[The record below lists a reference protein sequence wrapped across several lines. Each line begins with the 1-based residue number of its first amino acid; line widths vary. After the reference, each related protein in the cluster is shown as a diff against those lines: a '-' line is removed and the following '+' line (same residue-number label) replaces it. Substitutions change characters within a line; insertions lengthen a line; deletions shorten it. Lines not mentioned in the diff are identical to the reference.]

1 MKKNAIMMV
10 VCLALAMPASAQSW
24 NKWDTRSTISGVLGI
39 ANAAIESAER
49 KKEMEILARQ
59 KAEYENSFK
68 DAMQEA
74 KYAEASE
81 NWDEALEKYEEA
93 SKLNCKYGYTD
104 QRSIT
109 RKMLPLY
116 AKAGIQDEGPSFLN
130 NHKSILPNYDAYR
143 YVRENPVY
151 VNKKADA
158 VKIVRVACSDTETRI
173 EMECEAD
180 RRNCGFCVLGST
192 YIKGNK
198 GGKLNIVSVEN
209 ITMAPAQTYIP
220 WPYLKLRFALIFP
233 ALPEDAKEFDLI
245 EPSSTW
251 KFKDIKCK

>member
-1 MKKNAIMMV
+1 MMA
-10 VCLALAMPASAQSW
+10 VCLALSLPASAQSW
-24 NKWDTRSTISGVLGI
+24 NKWDTRSTISGVFGL
-39 ANAAIESAER
+39 ANSAIESAER

-59 KAEYENSFK
+59 KAEYEESFK

-93 SKLNCKYGYTD
+93 SKLNCKYEYTD

-116 AKAGIQDEGPSFLN
+116 TKAGIEDDGPSFLN
-130 NHKSILPNYDAYR
+130 NDKTILPSYDAYR
-143 YVRENPVY
+143 YVRENPIY
-151 VNKKADA
+151 VNKKQTNT
-158 VKIVRVACSDTETRI
+158 KIVRVACSDTETRI
-173 EMECEAD
+173 EMECEASI
-180 RRNCGFCVLGST
+180 RNSGVNILGST

-220 WPYLKLRFALIFP
+220 WPYMKLRFALIFP
-233 ALPEDAKEFDLI
+233 ALPEDAVEFELV

-251 KFKDIKCK
+251 KFKDIKCR